1 MFLPPEKKGHE
12 TVALTVS
19 FSLSSYVV
27 FKSSVYDLSKDNFA
41 VGAKSDLAIDLS
53 LIDCSYS
60 NFAII
65 KSYSNRNMIQNILQH
80 YQEKN
85 F

>member
-65 KSYSNRNMIQNILQH
+65 KSGLFFFESSIAKLRSPGSS
-80 YQEKN
+80 
-85 F
+85 